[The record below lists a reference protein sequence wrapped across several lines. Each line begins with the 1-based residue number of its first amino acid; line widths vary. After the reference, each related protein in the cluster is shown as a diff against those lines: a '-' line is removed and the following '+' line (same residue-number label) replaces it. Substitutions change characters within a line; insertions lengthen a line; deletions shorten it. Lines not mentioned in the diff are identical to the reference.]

1 MVTFKVKSDA
11 LDEAKVLIRDFVE
24 QIILNEEDTL
34 LYRSLQEK
42 NDPTRFIHFMTF
54 KDEYSEN
61 QHSKSNYCQEFVD
74 ELSPLCDEEPKI
86 TDLNRVTFHN

>member
-1 MVTFKVKSDA
+1 MVNFKVKSSA
-11 LDEAKVLIRDFVE
+11 LDEAKILIRDYVE

-42 NDPTRFIHFMTF
+42 NDPTRFVHFMTF

-61 QHSKSNYCQEFVD
+61 QHSKSNYTQEFVD
-74 ELSPLCDEEPKI
+74 ELYPLCDEEPKF
-86 TDLNRVTFHN
+86 TDLNRVSFHN